1 MPSRS
6 SSAETLVSLVSCA
19 DQHPGHISSLANREK
34 EQVGKQETRASEKGD
49 EREEQGDRTESIPPS
64 RPKRREDEKA
74 EKIEVEL
81 SGPPQLRHVSEKDR
95 QQSEPV
101 AGNDDSGIGGQR
113 QPKDDQKSTKRP
125 HRRQSATRMLRL
137 QSRL

>member
-6 SSAETLVSLVSCA
+6 SSAERLISLGSCA
-19 DQHPGHISSLANREK
+19 DQRPGHVSSLTNCEK
-34 EQVGKQETRASEKGD
+34 DEVGKQETRTSEKGD
-49 EREEQGDRTESIPPS
+49 EREEQGDRRESIPPS

-95 QQSEPV
+95 QQSKAV
-101 AGNDDSGIGGQR
+101 AGNDYRSEEHT
-113 QPKDDQKSTKRP
+113 SE
-125 HRRQSATRMLRL
+125 L
-137 QSRL
+137 QSLMRISYAVFCLKK